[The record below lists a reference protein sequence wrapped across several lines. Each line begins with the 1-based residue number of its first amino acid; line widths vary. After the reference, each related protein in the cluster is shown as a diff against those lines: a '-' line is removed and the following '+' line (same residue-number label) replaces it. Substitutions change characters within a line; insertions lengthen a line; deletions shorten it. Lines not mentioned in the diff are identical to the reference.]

1 MALVP
6 ALDLRPVQGDAP
18 LSVAPS
24 NIEAEQALLG
34 ALLYDNAAYER
45 LSDRLQARH
54 FYEPFHQRL
63 FAALEIHIRKGQ
75 LAEPILLADEFK
87 RDPAFEELGGLR
99 YLADLVDRAP
109 PAANAPDYARAIYD
123 LALRRDL
130 IRIGGEITVEAQ
142 AHDADVSAR
151 DQIETAEQKLYTLAE
166 SGTSSTGFIPF
177 ADALTGA
184 VQMAAEAYSRD
195 GGLAGVS
202 TGLTDLDKQLGGL
215 HPSDLLILA
224 GRPSMGK
231 AQPLDARVL
240 TTGGWTT
247 MGELRPGDRLAS
259 VDGEPSL
266 VSGIF
271 PQGERQLFRVTFSDG
286 RSTECCAEHLWR
298 VHYRD
303 WEAPRV
309 LSTDKVAS
317 MLQRVRYRG
326 RLWID
331 PFQGDFASKQAVPL
345 DPWVLGALLGDGK
358 LSGGSAMF
366 SSADPDMLEQLQ
378 ARLGNSFALRAAGG
392 YDHRIVQSTPH
403 RRTGVQGVA
412 PNPLKEAL
420 VELELWGLRS
430 EQKFVP
436 PAYLQTSREDRL
448 ALLRGLIDTDG
459 WVEAW
464 GSVRYCTASHQ
475 LALDVQTLVRS
486 VGGICSIAEK
496 QTRYTHH
503 GEKREGLPAYVC
515 NIQHDSPELFVSLVR
530 KREKIGQRQRT
541 KRLTFAAIKPTRIA
555 AAQCIAVT
563 HPSRLYVTDDFI
575 VTHNTA
581 LATNIAF
588 HVARNY
594 AWEPQPDGS
603 RKTVNG
609 GVVAFFSLEMSAE
622 QLAMRLLA
630 DVSGVSSDRLRKG
643 EIDASEFGRVR
654 DGAIEVQEAPLFID
668 ATGGLSI
675 SKLTARARRL
685 KRQHGLDL
693 IVVDYLQLVT
703 TDGSKGDN
711 RVQEVSAITG
721 GLKALAKELGVP
733 VIALSQLS
741 RQVENREDKRPQLSD
756 LRESGSIEQDADVV
770 MFVYREAY
778 YLSRAEPREG
788 TPEHMTWQED
798 LEKINNVAEVI
809 IGKQRHGPIGTVKL
823 HFHGDTTKFGNLARE
838 GRFEVR

>member
-6 ALDLRPVQGDAP
+6 ALDLRPVHTDTP
-18 LSVAPS
+18 LNVAPS

-63 FAALEIHIRKGQ
+63 FSALESHIRKGQ

-87 RDPAFEELGGLR
+87 KDPAFEELGGLR

-109 PAANAPDYARAIYD
+109 PAANASDYARAIYD

-142 AHDADVSAR
+142 GHDADITAR
-151 DQIETAEQKLYTLAE
+151 DQIEAAEQKLYTLAE
-166 SGTSSTGFIPF
+166 SGTSSTGFVNF

-231 AQPLDARVL
+231 
-240 TTGGWTT
+240 
-247 MGELRPGDRLAS
+247 
-259 VDGEPSL
+259 
-266 VSGIF
+266 
-271 PQGERQLFRVTFSDG
+271 
-286 RSTECCAEHLWR
+286 
-298 VHYRD
+298 
-303 WEAPRV
+303 
-309 LSTDKVAS
+309 
-317 MLQRVRYRG
+317 
-326 RLWID
+326 
-331 PFQGDFASKQAVPL
+331 
-345 DPWVLGALLGDGK
+345 
-358 LSGGSAMF
+358 
-366 SSADPDMLEQLQ
+366 
-378 ARLGNSFALRAAGG
+378 
-392 YDHRIVQSTPH
+392 
-403 RRTGVQGVA
+403 
-412 PNPLKEAL
+412 
-420 VELELWGLRS
+420 
-430 EQKFVP
+430 
-436 PAYLQTSREDRL
+436 
-448 ALLRGLIDTDG
+448 
-459 WVEAW
+459 
-464 GSVRYCTASHQ
+464 
-475 LALDVQTLVRS
+475 
-486 VGGICSIAEK
+486 
-496 QTRYTHH
+496 
-503 GEKREGLPAYVC
+503 
-515 NIQHDSPELFVSLVR
+515 
-530 KREKIGQRQRT
+530 
-541 KRLTFAAIKPTRIA
+541 
-555 AAQCIAVT
+555 
-563 HPSRLYVTDDFI
+563 
-575 VTHNTA
+575 TA

-588 HVARNY
+588 SVARAY
-594 AWEPQPDGS
+594 AWEPQPDGT
-603 RKTVNG
+603 RKTVSG

-703 TDGSKGDN
+703 TDAGGKEGN

-721 GLKALAKELGVP
+721 GLKALAKDLGVP

-838 GRFEVR
+838 GRFDVR

>member
-6 ALDLRPVQGDAP
+6 ALDLRPVHSDTP
-18 LSVAPS
+18 LAHAPS

-63 FAALEIHIRKGQ
+63 FAALESHIRKGQ

-109 PAANAPDYARAIYD
+109 PAANAADYARAIYD

-142 AHDADVSAR
+142 AHDADISAR
-151 DQIETAEQKLYTLAE
+151 DQIEAAEQKLYTLAE

-202 TGLTDLDKQLGGL
+202 TGLSDLDKQLGGL

-231 AQPLDARVL
+231 
-240 TTGGWTT
+240 
-247 MGELRPGDRLAS
+247 
-259 VDGEPSL
+259 
-266 VSGIF
+266 
-271 PQGERQLFRVTFSDG
+271 
-286 RSTECCAEHLWR
+286 
-298 VHYRD
+298 
-303 WEAPRV
+303 
-309 LSTDKVAS
+309 
-317 MLQRVRYRG
+317 
-326 RLWID
+326 
-331 PFQGDFASKQAVPL
+331 
-345 DPWVLGALLGDGK
+345 
-358 LSGGSAMF
+358 
-366 SSADPDMLEQLQ
+366 
-378 ARLGNSFALRAAGG
+378 
-392 YDHRIVQSTPH
+392 
-403 RRTGVQGVA
+403 
-412 PNPLKEAL
+412 
-420 VELELWGLRS
+420 
-430 EQKFVP
+430 
-436 PAYLQTSREDRL
+436 
-448 ALLRGLIDTDG
+448 
-459 WVEAW
+459 
-464 GSVRYCTASHQ
+464 
-475 LALDVQTLVRS
+475 
-486 VGGICSIAEK
+486 
-496 QTRYTHH
+496 
-503 GEKREGLPAYVC
+503 
-515 NIQHDSPELFVSLVR
+515 
-530 KREKIGQRQRT
+530 
-541 KRLTFAAIKPTRIA
+541 
-555 AAQCIAVT
+555 
-563 HPSRLYVTDDFI
+563 
-575 VTHNTA
+575 TA

-588 HVARNY
+588 PVARNY

-675 SKLTARARRL
+675 AKLTARARRL

-703 TDGSKGDN
+703 TDAGGREGN

-721 GLKALAKELGVP
+721 GLKALAKDLGVP

-838 GRFEVR
+838 GRFDVR